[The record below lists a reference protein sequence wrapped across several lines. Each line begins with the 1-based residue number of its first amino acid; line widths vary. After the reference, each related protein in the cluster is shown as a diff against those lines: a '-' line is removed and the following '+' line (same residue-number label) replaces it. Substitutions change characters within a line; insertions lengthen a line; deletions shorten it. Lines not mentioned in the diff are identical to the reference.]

1 MTLQA
6 MLPLAAIV
14 SVASPLVGAHKAGG
28 SEMCSW
34 LSQRSRS
41 NNSEERQLA

>member
-14 SVASPLVGAHKAGG
+14 SVPSPLVETHKGGG

-34 LSQRSRS
+34 LGQRSR
-41 NNSEERQLA
+41 NNREERHLP

>member
-14 SVASPLVGAHKAGG
+14 SVPSPLVGTRKGG
-28 SEMCSW
+28 GNEMCSW
-34 LSQRSRS
+34 LGQRSRS
-41 NNSEERQLA
+41 NREDRRLA

>member
-14 SVASPLVGAHKAGG
+14 FVPSPLVGTHKGG
-28 SEMCSW
+28 NEMCSW
-34 LSQRSRS
+34 LGQRSRS
-41 NNSEERQLA
+41 NSEERHLA